1 LVLSREAQQDTEKPL
16 KFRAEANSGLLQLE
30 KNARRCFRDWKIS
43 VPNEESGTFSRKKY
57 RIVGTCPVVQAK
69 IRRTL
74 QKKLKETKNTLD
86 SKPLSGETP
95 CRASNCLPP

>member
-57 RIVGTCPVVQAK
+57 RIVGDLSRGTGENTAYAPKK
-69 IRRTL
+69 IKR
-74 QKKLKETKNTLD
+74 N
-86 SKPLSGETP
+86 
-95 CRASNCLPP
+95 